1 MAEES
6 DISAARVTPIALS
19 TGHWKKHDRFDAW
32 QEEVSRCITGME
44 VRSEDR
50 PNFQSDILAM
60 PLPNLMI
67 SRSRFSKSR
76 LSRTPT
82 HMRDGDD
89 SVVLAI
95 NLEDES
101 FFGSG
106 DRQMRMTR
114 NCGILVTS
122 DLKGGFSTDVNGNA
136 CSLRLSRDMLRLI
149 APDWE
154 RALLREITADNTA
167 LNLLRTYMLSILA
180 EKDISAPVAQ
190 LADQQLRELL
200 AFVLNP
206 SGDLTRAAVYGG
218 VKAARLRTIQ
228 DDIARHFSHPGLSA
242 AEVGARLGISGRYV
256 QQLLEGAGTSFSHY
270 VRTVRLDYARQLLR
284 DPLMAH
290 KRISDI
296 CEMAGF
302 ADLSYFNHAFR
313 AGFGHTPKDERRGT
327 ARHS

>member
-1 MAEES
+1 MADNSQTEHGRLS
-6 DISAARVTPIALS
+6 PVSLS
-19 TGHWKKHDRFDAW
+19 TSHWKKRDRFDAW

-60 PLPNLMI
+60 PLPNIML

-76 LSRTPT
+76 LSRTPA

-101 FFGSG
+101 FFGCG
-106 DRQMRMTR
+106 ERQMRMTR

-122 DLKGGFSTDVNGNA
+122 DLKGGFSTDVEGNA
-136 CSLRLSRDMLRLI
+136 CSMRLSRDMLRLV
-149 APDWE
+149 APNWE
-154 RALLREITADNTA
+154 RALVREITADSA
-167 LNLLRTYMLSILA
+167 VLNLLRTYMLSILA
-180 EKDISAPVAQ
+180 ETDISTPMAQ

-200 AFVLNP
+200 ALLLNP
-206 SGDLTRAAVYGG
+206 SGDLARSAVYGG
-218 VKAARLRTIQ
+218 VKAARLRAIE

-242 AEVGARLGISGRYV
+242 TEVGTRLGISGRYV
-256 QQLLEGAGTSFSHY
+256 QQLLEGAGTSFSQY
-270 VRTVRLDYARQLLR
+270 VRCVRLDHARRLLR

-302 ADLSYFNHAFR
+302 SDLSYFNHAFR
-313 AGFGHTPKDERRGT
+313 ASFGHTPKDERRG
-327 ARHS
+327 AVRHS